1 MGDIDRGTNLVLG
14 GSLTMVV
21 ATLTK
26 TLVVNPAFLQEIK
39 DSNPDLWDLVSQLER
54 VGETLDEPAQILRR
68 VTRLLDDLRDQ
79 LALQF
84 SLEESYGYI
93 EVSSPASRVTG
104 ELAIR
109 AQSQHTILYL
119 QLSDLAEQAEEL
131 QYRGIE
137 RQQLRELVNRSHQFH
152 NDLREHERTEN
163 ELIRRSYDIG

>member
-1 MGDIDRGTNLVLG
+1 MA
-14 GSLTMVV
+14 V

-39 DSNPDLWDLVSQLER
+39 DSNPDLWDLVSQLEGIGQ
-54 VGETLDEPAQILRR
+54 VLDEPAPILRR
-68 VTRLLDDLRDQ
+68 LTRLLDDLRDQ

-104 ELAIR
+104 ELAIL
-109 AQSQHTILYL
+109 AHSQHTMLYL

-131 QYRGIE
+131 QYRGVE
-137 RQQLRELVNRSHQFH
+137 LQQLRELVDRSYQFH
-152 NDLREHERTEN
+152 NDLREHEQTED
-163 ELIRRSYDIG
+163 ELIRRSYDVG